1 MKLESTFAVVSL
13 AFMSACGGSAGLPP
27 PGTPHGA
34 AGVTEAQPAEPVTA
48 PARPEAPEKRR
59 PYLANVLTAARS
71 NDAYR
76 RVLFTGY
83 RTQLALMTIP
93 PFGDIGFETHG
104 SVEQIIFVAEGRGK
118 AILDGAESPLVPG
131 DVVVIP
137 PGTRHDIFNA
147 GVAPLRIY
155 TVYAPPNHLD
165 GRVHPTKADA
175 TTDMADEIFGRAVR

>member
-1 MKLESTFAVVSL
+1 MKLESTIAVVSL
-13 AFMSACGGSAGLPP
+13 AFTTGCGASPGAPP
-27 PGTPHGA
+27 STPHGA
-34 AGVTEAQPAEPVTA
+34 SGVTEAQATEPMMA
-48 PARPEAPEKRR
+48 PAREEVAAKRG

-104 SVEQIIFVAEGRGK
+104 SVEQIIFIAEGRGK
-118 AILDGAESPLVPG
+118 AILDGAESPLVQG

-137 PGTRHDIFNA
+137 PGTRHDIFNT